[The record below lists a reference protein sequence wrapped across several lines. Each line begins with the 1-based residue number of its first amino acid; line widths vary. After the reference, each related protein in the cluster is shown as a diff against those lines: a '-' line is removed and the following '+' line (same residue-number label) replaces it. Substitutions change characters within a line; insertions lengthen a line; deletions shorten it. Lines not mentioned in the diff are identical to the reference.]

1 MGLWLNYTEIFPQKC
16 PVWLLLPP
24 QAASCPSRLLLSPQA
39 PLPELSACSPWDPK
53 SPQISTSGRSAP
65 SQEAW
70 PQLEDLEVSS
80 WQALRHLGPRQA
92 GPQRCWPISWYC
104 RWRPEAQGQ
113 SGTLCLFWT
122 SPHQV
127 EGKFLRLCFICLR

>member
-80 WQALRHLGPRQA
+80 WQALRHLGPRQGPRGA
-92 GPQRCWPISWYC
+92 GPSPGTAGGGQRHGDSRGHRGCFGQVPIKSKGNSYGC
-104 RWRPEAQGQ
+104 V
-113 SGTLCLFWT
+113 LFA
-122 SPHQV
+122 
-127 EGKFLRLCFICLR
+127 